1 MITSTLGN
9 EQKVWFQNELP
20 IQQWNSMC
28 IMRNMK
34 KGKFQIYQNKEL
46 VYSYNECLTMASHA
60 DSTIYPGNV
69 KHK

>member
-1 MITSTLGN
+1 MTTSTLGN